1 MSVRLSKGYNLLN
14 IASGNHVEFSEDN
27 SDDDQNDDLFVD
39 DDPDDCDDDDDDDAN
54 DDEHDDVDIP
64 RVLRTFK
71 ITYTMATV
79 VFLLIRQW

>member
-1 MSVRLSKGYNLLN
+1 MSARLSKGYNLHILT
-14 IASGNHVEFSEDN
+14 SGSQVEFSEDN

-39 DDPDDCDDDDDDDAN
+39 DDPYDCADDDDDDAN
-54 DDEHDDVDIP
+54 DDEYDDFDIP
-64 RVLRTFK
+64 RVLGTFK